1 MKMVSF
7 NWVLIMVYY
16 CSAVKLWHAVHI
28 HGNRDLQ
35 MVTFSGQKAENVRNI
50 GICLYLCSSYIHTCN
65 LMVDACILLQ
75 DSLSDILPLPAS
87 TELSMER
94 WVLEACTMTW
104 SLGVLQLWKLMSKH
118 EALCLGNYFYKSTP
132 KIGRVYKT
140 STKRRPD

>member
-1 MKMVSF
+1 
-7 NWVLIMVYY
+7 MVYY

-50 GICLYLCSSYIHTCN
+50 GICLYLCSSYIYSISHTCD
-65 LMVDACILLQ
+65 LTVDACTLLQ

-94 WVLEACTMTW
+94 
-104 SLGVLQLWKLMSKH
+104 
-118 EALCLGNYFYKSTP
+118 
-132 KIGRVYKT
+132 
-140 STKRRPD
+140 